1 MVPEAGF
8 ANPPLIFWEASEDPK
23 AREDTQEPPS
33 WVLLDGIRGP
43 AGITGGWSLGARP
56 HAW

>member
-1 MVPEAGF
+1 MVLKAAF
-8 ANPPLIFWEASEDPK
+8 ANPPLIFREASEDPR

-33 WVLLDGIRGP
+33 LVLLDGIRGP
-43 AGITGGWSLGARP
+43 AGATGGWSLGARP